1 MLCRYFY
8 NMQLGSPEVA
18 NVYFQYFRGGKLL
31 PFCWCFV
38 IRYYI
43 CFEDD
48 NKNWLQGK
56 YFQSIFELSFCA
68 DCDFV
73 VVLDSCLLIGA
84 KLSVMDLQNLFRI
97 RIGSILFII
106 YDRRSQSFVSYLAT
120 WAIQAAFCKNTY
132 TISVIWY
139 ITLFVEITKLH

>member
-106 YDRRSQSFVSYLAT
+106 YDRRSQSFVSYFAT
-120 WAIQAAFCKNTY
+120 WATQAALCKIHT
-132 TISVIWY
+132 
-139 ITLFVEITKLH
+139 

>member
-56 YFQSIFELSFCA
+56 YFHSIFELSFCA

-84 KLSVMDLQNLFRI
+84 KRSVMDLQNLFRI

-106 YDRRSQSFVSYLAT
+106 YDRKVSSHILQPGRPKPHFV
-120 WAIQAAFCKNTY
+120 K
-132 TISVIWY
+132 Y
-139 ITLFVEITKLH
+139 IHKFKDLLCNSLCGAV